1 MSSDGLI
8 LKLETDKII
17 YQSRGSEANK
27 LYKFN
32 GLYYH
37 FFSEVTKE
45 GRVPMIGRAKTIAGP
60 YEIRQ
65 LNHVNARTDRE
76 PSQGSIFQTLQANGS
91 SSCTMD

>member
-45 GRVPMIGRAKTIAGP
+45 GRVPMIGRSKTIVGP